1 MEEIKR
7 FTKSTEQKFEELEM
21 ASQNISGKNNAN
33 YSNNENSP
41 LLLEILKNHI
51 SSPEKELIEK
61 DAIINFLLNQNN
73 ETNNNTSSVN
83 KTVTENDE
91 IVEIES
97 GNSSLSSN
105 SKQKIETHTEPSSKK
120 KIVLTGD
127 SMLSGISEK
136 GLGVNHKVKI
146 VNFPGGKSE
155 KILEKLDVIITEKP
169 GDITNNVNLLTNFK
183 KSLKKFLK
191 KCHRHLSHFHQS
203 LIAKTRRASRKP

>member
-91 IVEIES
+91 IVETERV
-97 GNSSLSSN
+97 NSSPSSN
-105 SKQKIETHTEPSSKK
+105 SKQKIETQTEPLSMK

-127 SMLSGISEK
+127 SMVNGISEK
-136 GLGVNHKVKI
+136 GLSVNHKVKI
-146 VNFPGGKSE
+146 VNFPGGTSK
-155 KILEKLDVIITEKP
+155 KILEKLDVIIKEKP
-169 GDITNNVNLLTNFK
+169 DD
-183 KSLKKFLK
+183 
-191 KCHRHLSHFHQS
+191 
-203 LIAKTRRASRKP
+203 LIVHVGTKDVTYNKPFDQR